1 MKHYKPAK
9 ISSNFQNVKSLVRI

>member
-9 ISSNFQNVKSLVRI
+9 ISSNFQNVKSPVQI